1 MAERKCPVCSALH
14 MARCWGWELLLTE
27 VGLFIWKARCW
38 IDLLLDIRVSG
49 AGCMTSLTAHSCR
62 PKGSNSADPT
72 VCLQA
77 APYVVPLRSE
87 KAKGRNDAIVQR
99 TLLYLIS
106 CQVLPC
112 LCRSSAVDI
121 VNSPVPLVLRFPCE
135 FFIEASYFI
144 VGAPSRRTTG
154 LF

>member
-1 MAERKCPVCSALH
+1 MAEGKCPVCSALH

-38 IDLLLDIRVSG
+38 IDLLLDRGGMYDVTDSSLVPARG
-49 AGCMTSLTAHSCR
+49 VELCWSNRLSPGCSICRSSSLR
-62 PKGSNSADPT
+62 
-72 VCLQA
+72 
-77 APYVVPLRSE
+77 